1 MVPELWEMAA
11 TELAALVQAGKAS
24 CREVVQAHLDR
35 ISQVNQLLNAVT
47 VPLAEKALTA
57 AEAADRA
64 FRRGEPSGPLSG
76 VPMTVKENIDVAGSA
91 TTLGIAPLRD
101 AVASHDAPH
110 IGELRA
116 AGAIPVGRTNMPEFG
131 MRWHTVSALRGA
143 TLNPWSAGHTPGGS
157 SGGDAAAVASG
168 MAPLGM
174 GNDGAGSLR
183 WPAACCGVAALKP
196 SFGRVSQGGYQEPP
210 RPAPFAF
217 QLLAVHGPIAR
228 HVGDL
233 RLAFRQMC
241 GRSGGDPWYAPVPL
255 DGPPVPAPLRV
266 SVITDTGGDPADHAV
281 TAAVRQAAALLADAG
296 YVVADDEPPAVERA
310 AEIYYQ
316 IMTGYGRAAER
327 LPPVESVAPGEFAR
341 FWQAFAGL
349 DGRGGRARVRPDDGA
364 GRHRTRLGHLDAA
377 CAADSGAGM
386 HPAGVSGRRRPR
398 LVVAGWLAGGH
409 QDQRDRE
416 PAWPARGHRAGWPA
430 RRPADWRADH
440 RAAIPRRPLP
450 GRRGGGRGGR
460 RIAHPDRPPNSAG
473 RARRQ
478 SSGILSR
485 KSQALV
491 TPPTRPASTAGII
504 QYSPPPALSRKD
516 TPATATSTAVTRF
529 GEARS
534 M

>member
-1 MVPELWEMAA
+1 MPELWEMAA

-24 CREVVQAHLDR
+24 CREVVHAHLDR

-64 FRRGEPSGPLSG
+64 FSRGEPSGPLSG

-168 MAPLGM
+168 MVPLGM

-196 SFGRVSQGGYQEPP
+196 SFGRVSQGGHQEPP

-266 SVITDTGGDPADHAV
+266 SVITDTGGDPADQAV
-281 TAAVRQAAALLADAG
+281 TAAVRRAAALLADVG
-296 YVVADDEPPAVERA
+296 YVVEDDEPPAVERA

-316 IMTGYGRAAER
+316 IM
-327 LPPVESVAPGEFAR
+327 
-341 FWQAFAGL
+341 AG
-349 DGRGGRARVRPDDGA
+349 
-364 GRHRTRLGHLDAA
+364 
-377 CAADSGAGM
+377 
-386 HPAGVSGRRRPR
+386 
-398 LVVAGWLAGGH
+398 
-409 QDQRDRE
+409 
-416 PAWPARGHRAGWPA
+416 
-430 RRPADWRADH
+430 
-440 RAAIPRRPLP
+440 
-450 GRRGGGRGGR
+450 
-460 RIAHPDRPPNSAG
+460 
-473 RARRQ
+473 
-478 SSGILSR
+478 
-485 KSQALV
+485 
-491 TPPTRPASTAGII
+491 
-504 QYSPPPALSRKD
+504 
-516 TPATATSTAVTRF
+516 
-529 GEARS
+529 
-534 M
+534 